1 VLMKPATNTTST
13 STLKLLSSEADL
25 ILEQARKYRA
35 EMDALPANDPRRDV
49 YEKFIRDLLDHSQKL
64 SMVVTSTA
72 SST

>member
-1 VLMKPATNTTST
+1 MKILANTTST

-35 EMDALPANDPRRDV
+35 EMDALPAGDSRREI
-49 YEKFIRDLLDHSQKL
+49 YEKIIRDLLDHSQKL